1 VRKNAYIPALRLANP
16 MRRIALVTALTIV
29 LVGTGCAGSDEDSAA
44 TIVMTGTAPTE
55 TNGNTTTT
63 DGIDPLEGAAT
74 TPVTGETDFAE
85 TALLERVA
93 VGRNEGYDRVVF
105 QFRNGLPGYR
115 VEYVRPPLREDGS
128 GNRVQVAGNAF
139 VVVRM
144 ELASGFDVATGEGEL
159 VYTGP
164 RRLSGADA
172 GTSVVREVVRTGDF
186 EAVLSWAV
194 GLDDR
199 VDFRV
204 RTFENPARIAVDFRN
219 H

>member
-1 VRKNAYIPALRLANP
+1 MALA
-16 MRRIALVTALTIV
+16 TALTIA
-29 LVGTGCAGSDEDSAA
+29 LVGAGCSGSDEDSAA
-44 TIVMTGTAPTE
+44 TFVTTGTLPTQ
-55 TNGNTTTT
+55 TTATTTGA

-74 TPVTGETDFAE
+74 TPVTGETDLGE

-128 GNRVQVAGNAF
+128 GNRVQVDGDAF
-139 VVVRM
+139 VLVRM

-172 GTSVVREVVRTGDF
+172 GTSVVKEVVRTGDF
-186 EAVLSWAV
+186 EAVLSWAI
-194 GLDDR
+194 GLEDR

-204 RTFENPARIAVDFRN
+204 VTLQNPARIAVDFRN